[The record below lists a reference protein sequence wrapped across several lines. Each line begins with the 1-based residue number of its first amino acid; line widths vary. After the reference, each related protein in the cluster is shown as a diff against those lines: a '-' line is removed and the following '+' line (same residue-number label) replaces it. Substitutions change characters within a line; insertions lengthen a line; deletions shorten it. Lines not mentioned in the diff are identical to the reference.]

1 MSAELFKYKNL
12 DEVLKARG
20 GPVKLLRSSTLGPYV
35 FPGVPPEYTNWRAEQ
50 QAWKN
55 GTALLNLS
63 YHIRDLYL
71 TGPDVLRL
79 LSKVGLNKFG
89 DFPKNRGRQ
98 IIAASH
104 DGYLIGDGICFHT
117 SDDVYRVVGPPMISD
132 WVIQLLGTP
141 SLPGL
146 ARPTST
152 RRYRCTRP
160 SPRNWSPCDHPR
172 AAMA

>member
-12 DEVLKARG
+12 DEVLTARG

-63 YHIRDLYL
+63 YHMRDLYL

-89 DFPKNRGRQ
+89 DFPKNRPREE
-98 IIAASH
+98 
-104 DGYLIGDGICFHT
+104 
-117 SDDVYRVVGPPMISD
+117 VR
-132 WVIQLLGTP
+132 
-141 SLPGL
+141 PGL
-146 ARPTST
+146 LS
-152 RRYRCTRP
+152 
-160 SPRNWSPCDHPR
+160 
-172 AAMA
+172 